1 MMSGDVIV
9 DQGDSVTD
17 SICYLP
23 LMKCA
28 LCLMLS
34 LNPIRCVFPLSPSTD
49 DETESEGE
57 SECQ

>member
-1 MMSGDVIV
+1 MVRGNVIV
-9 DQGDSVTD
+9 DQGDSIID
-17 SICYLP
+17 PICYLP

-34 LNPIRCVFPLSPSTD
+34 LKPIRCVFPLSPSTD
-49 DETESEGE
+49 EEIESEGE